1 MDIWEPER
9 CSMPGNNR
17 GARRQRKLIIYQNL
31 AGDST
36 GMLFFLP
43 QRGYVIKPRVAA
55 NAATLGKG

>member
-17 GARRQRKLIIYQNL
+17 GARRQRKLIIYQNP

-36 GMLFFLP
+36 GMLFFL
-43 QRGYVIKPRVAA
+43 
-55 NAATLGKG
+55 GKGQGNHVAKNIQQAGWASPS